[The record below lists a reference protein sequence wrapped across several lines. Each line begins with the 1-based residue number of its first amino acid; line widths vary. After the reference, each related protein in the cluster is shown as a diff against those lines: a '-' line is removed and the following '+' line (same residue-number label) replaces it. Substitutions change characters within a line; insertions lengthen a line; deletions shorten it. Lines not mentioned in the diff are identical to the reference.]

1 MECSQEFGKSV
12 DFDISVDFGKSADLN
27 KSNDFNCSQDFHR
40 SQEFGRDRTLSTQG
54 SISEDDRDLL
64 EDTTTK
70 NHSRRRKVQ
79 APSSSSS
86 RRQHRSSSNNNDPIK
101 DVCPVTGHHSN
112 ILTDYYIFPTVLGKG
127 HYGCVR
133 ECMHRKTKQF
143 FAVKSIEK
151 LKIGRLDHLQR
162 EVYLLSKI
170 NHRGIM
176 KMVDIFEDVEFVHI
190 VTEKYVGGE
199 LFDRIIDYTSDDGC
213 FDEIAAGTIVKTL
226 LEAVAYLHRNGI
238 VHRDI
243 KPENVLFVTEDEE
256 DLRVKLIDFGL
267 SRRHKKGDAYMSN
280 PVGTAYY
287 MSPELLKGKYDQAC
301 DVWSTGI
308 VAYILLCGY
317 PPFNGDTD
325 PDIFEAI
332 KQASFQFP
340 SQAWGHVSPEAK
352 DFIKCLLRK
361 DPRKRFTAEEALKHP
376 WIRNLDRYYEQQLE
390 AEMSS
395 FVVSS

>member
-1 MECSQEFGKSV
+1 MPLSNMIPAAVSRANSRRTRNHHHRPSQQRRSSSRYSAMECSQEFGKSV

-64 EDTTTK
+64 DDTTK
-70 NHSRRRKVQ
+70 SHSRRRKVQ

-86 RRQHRSSSNNNDPIK
+86 RRQQHSSTSNNNDPIK

-199 LFDRIIDYTSDDGC
+199 LFDRIIDRTSDQGC
-213 FDEIAAGTIVKTL
+213 FDEQSAARIIKSL
-226 LEAVAYLHRNGI
+226 LEAVAYLHANGI

-243 KPENVLFVTEDEE
+243 KPENILFETSDEDSPI
-256 DLRVKLIDFGL
+256 KLIDFGL
-267 SRRHKKGDAYMSN
+267 
-280 PVGTAYY
+280 
-287 MSPELLKGKYDQAC
+287 
-301 DVWSTGI
+301 
-308 VAYILLCGY
+308 
-317 PPFNGDTD
+317 
-325 PDIFEAI
+325 
-332 KQASFQFP
+332 
-340 SQAWGHVSPEAK
+340 
-352 DFIKCLLRK
+352 
-361 DPRKRFTAEEALKHP
+361 
-376 WIRNLDRYYEQQLE
+376 
-390 AEMSS
+390 
-395 FVVSS
+395 